1 VNLASR
7 WQSDWCALGVPPPED
22 RILATLLTCYAEPHR
37 AYHNL
42 RHLEE
47 CFGHLEATVHL
58 AMRPGEVAVALW
70 FHDAIYD
77 THASDNEIRSAEW
90 ARKVVEGVGGSSDVA
105 ERVRDLILATR
116 HAERPAP
123 GDAALLV
130 DIDLAI
136 LGAAEARFDEYER
149 QIRREYAWV
158 PEPLFR
164 ATRSRILGEF
174 LARPR
179 IYSTSYFAERHEGPA
194 RANLRR
200 AIAQLGG

>member
-1 VNLASR
+1 MNLAAR
-7 WQSDWCALGVPPPED
+7 WEANWRALGVPIPENQV
-22 RILATLLTCYAEPHR
+22 LATVLAGYAEPHR

-47 CFGHLEATVHL
+47 CFGHFDAVEHL
-58 AMRPGEVAVALW
+58 ARRPGEVAIALW

-77 THASDNEIRSAEW
+77 THATDNETRSAEW
-90 ARKVVEGVGGSSDVA
+90 ARDVVEKTGGSIEVA
-105 ERVRDLILATR
+105 ARVADLILATR
-116 HAERPAP
+116 HATGPTQ

-136 LGAAEARFDEYER
+136 LGAPEPRFDEYED
-149 QIRREYAWV
+149 QIRREYGWV

-179 IYSTSYFAERHEGPA
+179 IYSTDFFAERRERPA
-194 RANLRR
+194 QANLRR
-200 AIAQLGG
+200 AIAQLAD